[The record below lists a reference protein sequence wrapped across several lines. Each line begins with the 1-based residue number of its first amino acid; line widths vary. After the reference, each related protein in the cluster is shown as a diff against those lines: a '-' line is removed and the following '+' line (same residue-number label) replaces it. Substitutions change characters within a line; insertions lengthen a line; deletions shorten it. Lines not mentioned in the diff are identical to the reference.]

1 MVMNT
6 RSLTAVALV
15 ALTAFAG
22 CVSDAEDDDAMLA
35 DTTEVAGDT
44 VQNEMPMEPTVTDLD
59 DVNDSGISGEATATH
74 SQQEVTVSILL
85 KEGAQPDVSYA
96 AHIHT
101 GTCEQGGPVAVDIG
115 PVQNLQ
121 SSKTIQ
127 LSELPADQ
135 PAFIQVHGP
144 EGQPVACG
152 DMEGHEGDRVR
163 RDTTAADTAG
173 TRR

>member
-1 MVMNT
+1 MVMN
-6 RSLTAVALV
+6 RMSLAAAALV
-15 ALTAFAG
+15 ALTVLTG
-22 CVSDAEDDDAMLA
+22 CVADTEDDAVPA
-35 DTTEVAGDT
+35 DTTAMAGDT
-44 VQNEMPMEPTVTDLD
+44 VQDELPVEPIVSGLD

-101 GTCEQGGPVAVDIG
+101 GTCEEGGPVAVDIG

-121 SSKTIQ
+121 SSKTLQ

-144 EGQPVACG
+144 DGQPVACG
-152 DMEGHEGDRVR
+152 DMKGHEGDRER
-163 RDTTAADTAG
+163 PDTTTGSG
-173 TRR
+173 TGD

>member
-1 MVMNT
+1 MNT
-6 RSLTAVALV
+6 RSLTAAALL
-15 ALTAFAG
+15 ALTVVLG
-22 CVSDAEDDDAMLA
+22 CAPDAEDDDVVLTDSAA
-35 DTTEVAGDT
+35 VVGDT
-44 VQNEMPMEPTVTDLD
+44 VQTELPTEPTVTGLD

-85 KEGAQPDVSYA
+85 KEGARPDVSYA

-121 SSKTIQ
+121 SSKTVQ

-144 EGQPVACG
+144 DGQPVACG
-152 DMEGHEGDRVR
+152 DMEGHEGDGMR
-163 RDTTAADTAG
+163 RDTAAVRADTA
-173 TRR
+173 R